1 MRLDESL
8 SRCKDKTKAKML
20 LEMGSNIESKDK
32 DGQTPLSWAARKGK
46 SEALRV
52 LTAAGANSY

>member
-1 MRLDESL
+1 L